1 MFPNPVCFSVKSQ
14 AFAGMMGRCSCSQV
28 PNGRAAA
35 AAARPVE
42 QLWHAVREIRA
53 WAAPGHSLKGKEI

>member
-1 MFPNPVCFSVKSQ
+1 MKSQ

-28 PNGRAAA
+28 PNGRAVA